1 MKPAIVLGL
10 ALLALAPLRAEPD
23 ERVERFARGLS
34 EAKAN
39 LQTPE
44 GHEYDR
50 SLSAF
55 LRRQNAS
62 VLGGCFKSVQNPDK
76 NSFEMVFQLAAG
88 GEVRDARVWPE
99 TNIGVCL
106 RDGLK
111 ALKFPAPPRDAYWA
125 HSRVSLAP

>member
-1 MKPAIVLGL
+1 MRFAL
-10 ALLALAPLRAEPD
+10 ALVLTVVAFAPLRAESD
-23 ERVERFARGLS
+23 DRIERFSRALS
-34 EAKAN
+34 EAKTN

-55 LRRQNAS
+55 LRRQNAV
-62 VLGGCFKSVQNPDK
+62 VLGGCFKSVESPDK
-76 NSFEMVFQLAAG
+76 NAFEMVFQIATG

-99 TNIGVCL
+99 TNLGVCL

-111 ALKFPAPPRDAYWA
+111 VLKFPAPPRDAYWA
-125 HSRVSLAP
+125 TSRVSLAP